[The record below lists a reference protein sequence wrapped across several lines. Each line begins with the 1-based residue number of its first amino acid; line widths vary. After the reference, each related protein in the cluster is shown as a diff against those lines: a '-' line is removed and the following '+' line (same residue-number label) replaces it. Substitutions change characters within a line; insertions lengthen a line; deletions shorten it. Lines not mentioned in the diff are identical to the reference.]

1 MTKNFWVN
9 KILIYFTA
17 LSVISIGT
25 ACVSVKLA
33 PSSPPEKAKNVSFKA
48 PSAPFKSSNSASSDG
63 MWISS
68 KTASTISYF
77 TSCSP
82 SEPPL
87 KNIRASAFSSL
98 ENVEITK
105 EENVRI
111 DEREGLKS
119 DIEGKMEG
127 VPVKIQFLVFK
138 KNSCSYHLSYVAL
151 KENFEKEMDQFN
163 NFVKNFK
170 VP

>member
-1 MTKNFWVN
+1 MMRRFWLN
-9 KILIYFTA
+9 KFL
-17 LSVISIGT
+17 LGSIAMLVLFASTG
-25 ACVSVKLA
+25 CVSVKLA
-33 PSSPPEKAKNVSFKA
+33 PSSPPEKARDVHYKDPA
-48 PSAPFKSSNSASSDG
+48 APFKSSNSAASDR
-63 MWISS
+63 MWIST

-87 KNIRASAFSSL
+87 KNIRAAAFSSL
-98 ENVEITK
+98 ENVEVTK
-105 EENVRI
+105 EEHTQIN
-111 DEREGLKS
+111 DREGLKS

-127 VPVKIQFLVFK
+127 VPVKIRFLVFK

-151 KENFEKEMDQFN
+151 NENFEKELDQFN

-170 VP
+170 VL